1 MKPKNGASSQKVLH
15 MEDFNLSQEETGFL
29 FAVKKKTLVLTRL
42 AYYHRSICYAYI
54 TRPPLEHHSPMNMEA
69 GDYDL

>member
-1 MKPKNGASSQKVLH
+1 MVH
-15 MEDFNLSQEETGFL
+15 MEDFNISQEETGFL
-29 FAVKKKTLVLTRL
+29 FAVKKKKKTLVLTRL

-54 TRPPLEHHSPMNMEA
+54 TRPPLEHQSPMNMEA